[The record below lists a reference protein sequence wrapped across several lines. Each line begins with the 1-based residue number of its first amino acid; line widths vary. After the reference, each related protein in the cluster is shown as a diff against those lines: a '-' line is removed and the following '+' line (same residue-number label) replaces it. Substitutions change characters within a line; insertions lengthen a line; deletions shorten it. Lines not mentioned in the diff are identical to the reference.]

1 MKSENDE
8 FLLNVNSTPTEL
20 DTWYM
25 LIKENT
31 NSVSDKI
38 LTIDADGKLKKT
50 LKIDDSNEEVF
61 TDVDGSSSVTI
72 SYDKRT
78 KKYKID
84 GILNNTWVIAPVDNT
99 WIAPQSQMIWSTAK
113 DCDDCLAVD
122 LHTLKEIETETVGSD
137 FLEYP
142 SNETNLADDP
152 RVKAQPLP
160 STVYPEVLVSVDYS
174 LHKALGSSESRTR
187 QYVQKHFNSVNSM
200 YAKLYSPRVKLV
212 LAGVVV
218 GTSAASMP
226 FLHRGGRYT
235 TAFEGGPALDSMAR
249 YYYNKAGVP
258 KHDLVV
264 ALTAQDM
271 QTRGRSGVIGLAY
284 VSGACGN
291 SYGVTRSVTIVEDRG
306 TYNGVGTMA
315 HEIGHLFG
323 SDHDGSGRGRG
334 CGNNYIMSPYSNGSK
349 RWSQCTEK
357 QIRTFM
363 SGRRAYC
370 MYDKPSGVSSGVFPI
385 TPTTSRP
392 YRPNYPTTSRPVYP
406 NWPTTSRP
414 RRPRGPTI
422 GDILNFFF
430 NRFRF
435 QQEQQE

>member
-1 MKSENDE
+1 MGDLCEQFSMMGLPLSCLLCFISTFTFVAPFKLKTGEIWLMKSENDE
-8 FLLNVNSTPTEL
+8 FLLNVNSTPTKL

-38 LTIDADGKLKKT
+38 LTINADGKLKKT

-72 SYDKRT
+72 SYDKKT

-160 STVYPEVLVSVDYS
+160 NTVYPEVLVSVNY
-174 LHKALGSSESRTR
+174 
-187 QYVQKHFNSVNSM
+187 M

-264 ALTAQDM
+264 ALTAQDP
-271 QTRGRSGVIGLAY
+271 Q
-284 VSGACGN
+284 
-291 SYGVTRSVTIVEDRG
+291 
-306 TYNGVGTMA
+306 
-315 HEIGHLFG
+315 
-323 SDHDGSGRGRG
+323 
-334 CGNNYIMSPYSNGSK
+334 
-349 RWSQCTEK
+349 
-357 QIRTFM
+357 
-363 SGRRAYC
+363 
-370 MYDKPSGVSSGVFPI
+370 
-385 TPTTSRP
+385 TSRA
-392 YRPNYPTTSRPVYP
+392 
-406 NWPTTSRP
+406 
-414 RRPRGPTI
+414 
-422 GDILNFFF
+422 DH
-430 NRFRF
+430 
-435 QQEQQE
+435 

>member
-1 MKSENDE
+1 MGSDLCEQFSMMVLPLSCLLCFISTFTFVAPFKLKTGEIWLMKSENDE

-72 SYDKRT
+72 SYDKKT

-160 STVYPEVLVSVDYS
+160 STVYPRFWSVSTTASTRRLEAVSLGPGNMSRNISTASTPCTPSCTVLVSSWSWQVWW
-174 LHKALGSSESRTR
+174 SEHLQHRCPFFIEVEDTQQLLR
-187 QYVQKHFNSVNSM
+187 E
-200 YAKLYSPRVKLV
+200 V
-212 LAGVVV
+212 L
-218 GTSAASMP
+218 
-226 FLHRGGRYT
+226 L
-235 TAFEGGPALDSMAR
+235 
-249 YYYNKAGVP
+249 
-258 KHDLVV
+258 
-264 ALTAQDM
+264 LTAWH
-271 QTRGRSGVIGLAY
+271 VITTTKL
-284 VSGACGN
+284 
-291 SYGVTRSVTIVEDRG
+291 
-306 TYNGVGTMA
+306 
-315 HEIGHLFG
+315 
-323 SDHDGSGRGRG
+323 G
-334 CGNNYIMSPYSNGSK
+334 C
-349 RWSQCTEK
+349 
-357 QIRTFM
+357 
-363 SGRRAYC
+363 
-370 MYDKPSGVSSGVFPI
+370 
-385 TPTTSRP
+385 
-392 YRPNYPTTSRPVYP
+392 PNMT
-406 NWPTTSRP
+406 W
-414 RRPRGPTI
+414 
-422 GDILNFFF
+422 LWL
-430 NRFRF
+430 
-435 QQEQQE
+435 

>member
-1 MKSENDE
+1 MMVLPLSC
-8 FLLNVNSTPTEL
+8 LLCFISTFTFVVPFKLKTGEI
-20 DTWYM
+20 W

-72 SYDKRT
+72 SYDKKK

-160 STVYPEVLVSVDYS
+160 NTVYPEVLVSVDYS

-235 TAFEGGPALDSMAR
+235 TAFEG
-249 YYYNKAGVP
+249 
-258 KHDLVV
+258 
-264 ALTAQDM
+264 
-271 QTRGRSGVIGLAY
+271 GLAY

-370 MYDKPSGVSSGVFPI
+370 MYNKPSGVSGGVFPI

-422 GDILNFFF
+422 SDILNFFF